1 MASADR
7 AFCYVCDVIDRC
19 RTAVVLDLAGLSFC
33 DARGLAAFLRMRRYA
48 EQAGSSLQL
57 MSPSRQLREI
67 LRITGLADQ
76 LQVTKGPRAMPI
88 ACFFVVI
95 AARRWP
101 CGPGAATR

>member
-76 LQVTKGPRAMPI
+76 LQVTKGPRAMP
-88 ACFFVVI
+88 
-95 AARRWP
+95 